1 MPKSV
6 AISLLSDGLSRNEE
20 ELGGL
25 ISLCPAL
32 PVAAQHLLAG
42 QRTLDEEIKSCKY
55 FWFFFFEIFG
65 LYRERENLVN
75 LSIITQRYLHRRPAL
90 SWLMTVP
97 RSSGGCWFSRGMF
110 SSSLTSRAMQ
120 SNSSLLTCRV

>member
-6 AISLLSDGLSRNEE
+6 AISLLSDGLGRNEE

-55 FWFFFFEIFG
+55 FCFFWKCLGSI
-65 LYRERENLVN
+65 ERENLVN